1 MYSKS
6 DEENFKGNGLIYISN
21 DNYFL
26 NTLRCLMQAEVV
38 VVGEGRSKI
47 LSYISRDGAI
57 KRKGSPFFSK

>member
-1 MYSKS
+1 
-6 DEENFKGNGLIYISN
+6 
-21 DNYFL
+21 
-26 NTLRCLMQAEVV
+26 MQAEVV